1 MDSDCPFG
9 IPKLLLDS
17 SENYGNKIPMKRRYN
32 SKDIDMTFIQF
43 FTSVSGEFIMTNR
56 WEKGRGR

>member
-1 MDSDCPFG
+1 MDSDCLFG

-32 SKDIDMTFIQF
+32 SKDDMAFIQF
-43 FTSVSGEFIMTNR
+43 FTSVSGEFIMMNR
-56 WEKGRGR
+56 WESGRGR